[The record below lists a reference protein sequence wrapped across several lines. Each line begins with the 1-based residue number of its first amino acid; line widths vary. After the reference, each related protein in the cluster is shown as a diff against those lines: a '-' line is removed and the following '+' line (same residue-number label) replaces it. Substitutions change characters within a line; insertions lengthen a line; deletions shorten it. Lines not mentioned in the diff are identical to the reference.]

1 MSRCF
6 CELADCFLL
15 MSDRTTNPLPDYER
29 PPVIEVV
36 YGVQFSPLPELRTP
50 LIGLFWQAIKA
61 DYPKFKEMP
70 VLAPVIERFDQE
82 AKTEQPTL
90 ELLQEAPLPRLFFL
104 DAQENW
110 VMQVQSD
117 RFLHNWKRV
126 TDDDIYPRFN
136 VVSQKFFQAWERF
149 SEFCRSENISKPKL
163 NQLEL
168 TYINHIPVH
177 ENHTIAEEI
186 TGIFPDIVWRKG
198 HDFLPIP
205 ESLSWKTSFLLPN
218 RLGRLHVSL
227 RQARRIK
234 DNAPTLLFE
243 LTARGIPGISELDH
257 VKEWFALSREWI
269 VRGFS
274 DLTNSDVQK
283 TVWNRKA

>member
-1 MSRCF
+1 MPEKKS
-6 CELADCFLL
+6 
-15 MSDRTTNPLPDYER
+15 SPLPDYER

-36 YGVQFSPLPELRTP
+36 YGMQFSPLHELRTP
-50 LIGLFWQAIKA
+50 LIGLFWQTLKT

-82 AKTEQPTL
+82 GKTEQPTL
-90 ELLQEAPLPRLFFL
+90 ELLQEAPLPRIFFL

-110 VMQVQSD
+110 VMQLQND

-126 TDDDIYPRFN
+126 NDDDVYPRYDA
-136 VVSQKFFQAWERF
+136 VSDRFFEAWDRF
-149 SEFCRSENISKPKL
+149 GEFCKSEGISRPRL

-177 ENHTIAEEI
+177 LKSTVGEEI
-186 TGIFPDIVWRKG
+186 TRIFPDIVWRKN
-198 HDFLPIP
+198 HEFLPLP

-218 RLGRLHVSL
+218 NQGRLHVSL
-227 RQARRIK
+227 RHATRIK
-234 DNAPTLLFE
+234 DKTPTLLLE
-243 LTARGIPGISELDH
+243 LTARGIPSAHELPQI
-257 VKEWFALSREWI
+257 KSWFSLSREWI

-274 DLTNSDVQK
+274 DLTNLEVQRS
-283 TVWNRKA
+283 VWARKA